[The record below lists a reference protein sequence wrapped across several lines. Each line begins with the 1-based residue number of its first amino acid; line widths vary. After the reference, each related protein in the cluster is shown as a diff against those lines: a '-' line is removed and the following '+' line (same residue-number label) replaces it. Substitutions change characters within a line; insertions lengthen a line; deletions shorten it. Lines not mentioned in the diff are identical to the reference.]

1 MNWHKKN
8 IAMLVC
14 LLLMCLQTFG
24 QYKISGHIKNH
35 GGRILLL
42 VQDATG
48 KYDTLANSLTANG
61 RFYFTGKVRQPIA
74 AEIRAVN
81 TRLRI
86 PIFLEKGNY
95 NVSADVK
102 QLKVYEVAGGGKM
115 QKLRNEFRKKELEL
129 QRECDSIRK
138 EYEAEYGKDDYFS
151 RLQIKGLLLRYED
164 LYDEAEDEFLKVN
177 DNIVSAA
184 LLAWRMERLMERKS
198 LSKKYELLGENARA
212 TVPGCYVKPFAEKI
226 AALVVGGIAPDLR
239 MQTPEGDSLSIYG
252 VKAKAKIIDFW
263 ASWCG
268 PCRAENPNVKK
279 IYERYKS
286 KGLEIIGVSLD
297 VKVDAWRKAIEAD
310 GLPWLHMSDLKGWNS
325 IVTDVYQ
332 IHGIPM
338 LFVLDEDNRIV
349 GEGLRGE
356 ELEKCVQK
364 LLEQ

>member
-8 IAMLVC
+8 IAMLVG
-14 LLLMCLQTFG
+14 LLFMSLQMFG

-61 RFYFTGKVRQPIA
+61 KFYFTGKVRRPIA

-86 PIFLEKGNY
+86 PIFLEKGDY
-95 NVSADVK
+95 KVSADVK

-164 LYDEAEDEFLKVN
+164 LYDEAEDE
-177 DNIVSAA
+177 
-184 LLAWRMERLMERKS
+184 
-198 LSKKYELLGENARA
+198 
-212 TVPGCYVKPFAEKI
+212 
-226 AALVVGGIAPDLR
+226 LVVGGTAPDLR

-286 KGLEIIGVSLD
+286 KGLEVIGVSLD
-297 VKVDAWRKAIEAD
+297 IKVDAWCKAIEAD

-338 LFVLDEDNRIV
+338 LFVLDENNRIV

-364 LLEQ
+364 VLAQ

>member
-8 IAMLVC
+8 IAMLVG
-14 LLLMCLQTFG
+14 LLFMSLQMFG

-61 RFYFTGKVRQPIA
+61 KFYFTGKVRRPIA

-86 PIFLEKGNY
+86 PIFLEKGDY
-95 NVSADVK
+95 KVSADVK

-164 LYDEAEDEFLKVN
+164 LYDEAEDEFLKAN

-198 LSKKYELLGENARA
+198 LSKKYELLGMNARA

-226 AALVVGGIAPDLR
+226 AALVVGGTAPDLR
-239 MQTPEGDSLSIYG
+239 D
-252 VKAKAKIIDFW
+252 
-263 ASWCG
+263 
-268 PCRAENPNVKK
+268 R
-279 IYERYKS
+279 KS
-286 KGLEIIGVSLD
+286 V
-297 VKVDAWRKAIEAD
+297 V
-310 GLPWLHMSDLKGWNS
+310 
-325 IVTDVYQ
+325 
-332 IHGIPM
+332 
-338 LFVLDEDNRIV
+338 
-349 GEGLRGE
+349 
-356 ELEKCVQK
+356 
-364 LLEQ
+364 